1 VVYVFYNINSE
12 LFFYFY
18 ITQMIFS
25 PFEQFQIVELYT
37 YSTNFILSN
46 ALFVL
51 ITIFSIYT
59 IFAVLAMY
67 TKKQTFNF
75 FMVYFGELYLFF
87 YANLKS
93 YLGKKYFKI
102 YFPFFFY
109 VFLFIFVC
117 NLTGLLPY
125 SFTLTSHFAIT
136 FGLSST
142 IWFGIL
148 FIGLAKSGMS
158 YFAHFYPKGFPTVL
172 IFFLGVIELISNISR
187 MFSLSIRLSANMI
200 AGHILLDCLSFY
212 VYNVLYTAFSGVS
225 VSFISL
231 LHIILPVV
239 FFIGLLFFEAC
250 VCFLQAYIFVILSA
264 IYLTEVI

>member
-1 VVYVFYNINSE
+1 
-12 LFFYFY
+12 
-18 ITQMIFS
+18 MIFS

-37 YSTNFILSN
+37 YSTNFIVSN
-46 ALFVL
+46 AIFVL

-59 IFAVLAMY
+59 LFTIFSLY

-75 FMVYFGELYLFF
+75 FMIYFKELYLFF
-87 YANLKS
+87 YGNLKS
-93 YLGKKYFKI
+93 YLGKKYFKV

-109 VFLFIFVC
+109 VFLFIFVS

-125 SFTLTSHFAIT
+125 SFTLTSHFIIT

-148 FIGLAKSGMS
+148 FIGLAKNGIS
-158 YFAHFYPKGFPTVL
+158 YFGHFFPKGFPTVL
-172 IFFLGVIELISNISR
+172 IFFLGVIELLSSISR

-212 VYNVLYTAFSGVS
+212 VYNVLFNAFSGMS
-225 VSFISL
+225 ISL
-231 LHIILPVV
+231 ISIVHILLPVI

-250 VCFLQAYIFVILSA
+250 VCFLQAYIFVILST